1 MAAALACPRCGAPVP
16 AGARF
21 CTACGAGVSSLPAPM
36 AARTGAPV
44 SGPMYG
50 PMLGEKNSFLALL
63 LSAVTGLGQLYNGER
78 AKGATLLIAGV
89 VLFFASIVTTAL
101 FLVSVPL
108 WIYGMYDAYSG
119 ANAYNHAL
127 RTTGRPPW

>member
-1 MAAALACPRCGAPVP
+1 MHGGMAQAPACPRCGAPA

-21 CTACGAGVSSLPAPM
+21 CTACGASLAYARPTPARRVYAPM
-36 AARTGAPV
+36 P
-44 SGPMYG
+44 
-50 PMLGEKNSFLALL
+50 GEKNSFLALV
-63 LSAVTGLGQLYNGER
+63 LSAVTGVGQLYNGER
-78 AKGATLLIAGV
+78 AKGATLLAVGV
-89 VLFFASIVTTAL
+89 VLFVASIVTTVL

-108 WIYGMYDAYSG
+108 WIYGMYDAYAG